1 MYKKIEVE
9 IRGLTPTIMHNG
21 QLADPLNE
29 WVKQMKDIT
38 KKGTKKTDADI
49 IELARL
55 EWMGSL
61 YVNDKGRLCWPAE
74 NLEALIRSGAKAT
87 KSGKDVQAGVLV
99 DDNAEL
105 IFPDA
110 KKSVEELWGNASYR
124 YTVGVKVGQSRVMRT
139 RPIFRDWSLEFTV
152 SYNPSVVK
160 SESDLLAWI
169 DQAGATIGLSDFRP
183 KFGRFER
190 VK

>member
-9 IRGLTPTIMHNG
+9 IRGLTPCIMHNG
-21 QLADPLNE
+21 HLADPLNE
-29 WVKQMKDIT
+29 WVKQMRDIT
-38 KKGTKKTDADI
+38 KKGTKKTEADI

-55 EWMGSL
+55 EFMGSL
-61 YVNDKGRLCWPAE
+61 YVNERGRPCWPAE

-87 KSGKDVQAGVLV
+87 KAGKDVQAGVIV

-110 KKSVEELWGNASYR
+110 KKSVEDLWQSAEHR
-124 YTVGVKVGQSRVMRT
+124 FTVGVKVGQSRVMRT
-139 RPIFRDWSLEFTV
+139 RPIFRTWSLKFTV

-160 SESDLLAWI
+160 SEADLLSWI
-169 DQAGATIGLSDFRP
+169 DHAGSTIGLSDFRP